1 MNDDFN
7 TAKAVSVL
15 FGVAGE
21 VNRAI
26 KSGDQQTAVVQ
37 ACVLK
42 TLASVLNIVQTSPS
56 QFLQARIDGD
66 AKDGMSDRDIAAKI
80 AERAAAK
87 ANKDFTKA
95 DAIRE
100 ELKALGIELEDSRA
114 GTTWRRV

>member
-15 FGVAGE
+15 FDVAGKL
-21 VNRAI
+21 NRAI
-26 KSGDQQTAVVQ
+26 KADDADDAMNQAVI
-37 ACVLK
+37 LK
-42 TLASVLNIVQTSPS
+42 TLASVLNIIQTNPT
-56 QFLQARIDGD
+56 QFLQSKIGAEDGLSDD
-66 AKDGMSDRDIAAKI
+66 AINAKI
-80 AERAAAK
+80 TERADAK
-87 ANKDFTKA
+87 ANKDFAKA